1 MTASQYFVTGTST
14 GIGKTWLSA
23 ALAAYANSKGQQVI
37 YYKPIQTGV
46 FPGNPP
52 DDPHWVMET
61 CRPLSMR
68 AENRYC
74 FEPAT
79 APLAADP
86 KSQID
91 LSVIKADVEAYK
103 NESDCLLVEGAG
115 GLMVPITQEKLMID
129 MIQELELPV
138 ILVADSGLGTINHI
152 ILSLEALKQRDIPV
166 AALIINFYPKALGQA
181 DAAIKTLMDTLNPFI
196 HEDLLVGTL
205 NILSDWMSP
214 PTIPVL
220 TALLS
225 PEAKQLVN
233 R

>member
-23 ALAAYANSKGQQVI
+23 ALAAYSASKGQRVI

-52 DDPHWVMET
+52 EDPHWVLET
-61 CRPLSMR
+61 CRPLTIR

-91 LSVIKADVEAYK
+91 LEAIKADVETYK
-103 NESDCLLVEGAG
+103 AESDCLLIEGAG
-115 GLMVPITQEKLMID
+115 GLMVPITQDRMMID
-129 MIQELELPV
+129 LIQDLELPV
-138 ILVADSGLGTINHI
+138 ILVADSSLGTINHI
-152 ILSLEALKQRDIPV
+152 LLSLEALKQRNIPV
-166 AALIINFYPKALGQA
+166 AALIINFFPKALGQA
-181 DAAIKTLMDTLNPFI
+181 DASIKTLMDTLNPFI
-196 HEDLLVGTL
+196 PEELLVGTL
-205 NILSDWMSP
+205 NILSDGMSP

-225 PEAKQLVN
+225 PEARQLVS